1 MATALGEE
9 IPEKLRADAGPY
21 YQRAWALS
29 PAVPLALRA
38 TGAQRAAREGL
49 LSSAAMVDLYSQI
62 YTLDNPETPEGVV
75 AVLLRRAYR
84 AADPAVRVQAMR
96 DIWGGEGVP
105 ADDDE
110 VADQPRGQ
118 RHQRAADKRVAH
130 ERGTEH
136 VNPVLLIAD
145 PGEQPHQALRV
156 NRSPWGVRTT
166 PIEVPYRWLS
176 SSAST
181 TLPITS

>member
-96 DIWGGEGVP
+96 
-105 ADDDE
+105 
-110 VADQPRGQ
+110 
-118 RHQRAADKRVAH
+118 
-130 ERGTEH
+130 
-136 VNPVLLIAD
+136 
-145 PGEQPHQALRV
+145 EQPL
-156 NRSPWGVRTT
+156 
-166 PIEVPYRWLS
+166 LS
-176 SSAST
+176 VVHRHSGLITGGLDPQHFHGLHPSDSMRHFNPHTRPHT
-181 TLPITS
+181 TLCSHAALAMARPVVYIGDLSAHQTPKEVRNARYPPQGKRAV